1 VPKPSLAPSLLVAMP
16 DLVDPNF
23 RRTVVLLVHHDQ
35 DGSVGL
41 VLNRPTEL
49 HASDLCSSLPESVG
63 DPPIRWRG
71 EERCL
76 HWGGPVQE
84 NTGWVVAGEN
94 VLEEVA
100 EVTPLGRGVHFAGS
114 REALRCVADRPPER
128 VRLFLGYAGWASGQL
143 EGELAAAAWVVAPF
157 SPEAIFDVDA
167 DELWEHAWRLLG
179 IDPATV
185 VSTPGVH

>member
-1 VPKPSLAPSLLVAMP
+1 MPKPSLTPSLLVAMP
-16 DLVDPNF
+16 DLADPNF
-23 RRTVVLLVHHDQ
+23 RRTVVLLVHHDP

-49 HASDLCSSLPESVG
+49 RASELCSSLPRSAGEA
-63 DPPIRWRG
+63 PIEWRG
-71 EERCL
+71 GERHL

-84 NTGWVVAGEN
+84 NTGWVVAGEG
-94 VLEEVA
+94 VLVDVPG
-100 EVTPLGRGVHFAGS
+100 VTALSPEIHFAGS
-114 REALRCVADRPPER
+114 REALRRVAEQPPSR
-128 VRLFLGYAGWASGQL
+128 LRLFLGYAGWAPGQL

-157 SPEAIFDVDA
+157 SVEALFDVDA
-167 DELWEHAWRLLG
+167 EDLWAHAWRLLG